1 MGKLSTKQKAI
12 GLELRGRL
20 GRPASYGRAH
30 FGFNLLGAED
40 SLSGTYQRA
49 RFSDGRAV
57 SIRPFYWPKNP
68 RTTAQQARRT
78 LFQEAVSAYRLL
90 TPTELNDIKQKG
102 KCLGLTGYNYFIG
115 KYLRA
120 G

>member
-1 MGKLSTKQKAI
+1 MGKLNTKQKAI
-12 GLELRGRL
+12 GLEVRGRL

-40 SLSGTYQRA
+40 DLAGTYQRA
-49 RFSDGRAV
+49 TFSDGRAI
-57 SIRPFYWPKNP
+57 SLRPFYWPKNP
-68 RTTAQQARRT
+68 QTVAQQARRD
-78 LFQEAVSAYRLL
+78 LFKAAVVAYRLL
-90 TPTELNDIKQKG
+90 TPTELDDINKKG